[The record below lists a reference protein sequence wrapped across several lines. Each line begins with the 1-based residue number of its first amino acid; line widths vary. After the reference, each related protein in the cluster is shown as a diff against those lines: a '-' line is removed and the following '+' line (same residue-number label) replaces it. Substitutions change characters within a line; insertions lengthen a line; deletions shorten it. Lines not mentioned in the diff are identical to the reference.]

1 MFRTTIG
8 TKFSSVA
15 HFANICGTVESLQT
29 FFGWDA
35 AAICFQQTSCDGT
48 SVKQSAN
55 RAQIHRNGFK
65 LDQNSANK
73 TEEVVHEFKLA
84 QVSLKPM

>member
-15 HFANICGTVESLQT
+15 HFANN